1 MPTTQAQR
9 DALKRYYQ
17 KTKEN
22 QKRVTISLNAEEY
35 AASRERMKAN
45 GATPVDVWRAGI
57 ATLPQPIAENTQTA
71 ATTNKTK
78 DGTQKD

>member
-1 MPTTQAQR
+1 MPTSQAQR

-17 KTKEN
+17 KTKAN

-57 ATLPQPIAENTQTA
+57 ATLPPPTEENAQTA
-71 ATTNKTK
+71 ATT
-78 DGTQKD
+78 DGSQTPNA